1 MLQKKTMFT
10 GIAIVCMS
18 LGLFG
23 CGKEDELE
31 LPPPQ
36 VKEVIEE
43 EPEEETAESG
53 DGLLTYDT
61 AYPVIGERQSVN
73 GQIQSYLTGQ
83 WTDETR

>member
-43 EPEEETAESG
+43 SRRKRQRNPGTAF
-53 DGLLTYDT
+53 
-61 AYPVIGERQSVN
+61 
-73 GQIQSYLTGQ
+73 
-83 WTDETR
+83 